1 MKIAFI
7 YDGVYP
13 WITGGIEKRLHELS
27 KKLVE
32 RGHEVHW
39 YGVGW
44 WWTDSGKNIGAETVK
59 NMEFKHC
66 KVTRV
71 ENDNRDVELDGI
83 HIHGV
88 CKPLSL
94 YKNDRRSIKEAIY
107 FAWNLLPVLM
117 REKFDIV
124 DCQNFPFFS
133 CFPAKLHTLTGKS
146 KLVVT
151 WHEVWDNYWYEYLG
165 KKGIFGK
172 VIEKLTAHLTGNVV
186 AVSKKTG
193 DNLKNVNSGLKVNL
207 IPNGINFKGINH
219 AAPSDELSDVIFAG
233 RLIKEKNVDVL
244 VRAINH
250 VRRVMPDVKC
260 LIVGEGP
267 EGDRL
272 RNLVHNLGLEENIKF
287 MKFFDD
293 YPDLISCMKS
303 SKVFVLP
310 STREGFGIVVVEA
323 NACGLPVVAVKS
335 PMNAASDLVTD
346 DKNGFICRL
355 SEECIAEKIIKGI
368 NNGKKMREYC
378 IKTAEH
384 YDWAKIVDSLENIY
398 RRVLT

>member
-44 WWTDSGKNIGAETVK
+44 WWTDSNKTGAETTK
-59 NMEFKHC
+59 SMEFKQC
-66 KVTRV
+66 KVTVV
-71 ENDNRDVELDGI
+71 ENDGRDIELDGI

-88 CKPLSL
+88 CKPLNL

-107 FAWNLLPVLM
+107 FAWNLFPILM

-133 CFPAKLHTLTGKS
+133 CFPAKLHALTGRS
-146 KLVVT
+146 TLVIT
-151 WHEVWDNYWYEYLG
+151 WHEVWNSYWYEYLG
-165 KKGIFGK
+165 KKGVFGK
-172 VIEKLTAHLTGNVV
+172 MIESLTAHLTENTV
-186 AVSKKTG
+186 AVSKKTE
-193 DNLKNVNSGLKVNL
+193 DNLKSINNKLKIEL
-207 IPNGINFKGINH
+207 IPNGMNFKGITG
-219 AAPSDELSDVIFAG
+219 AAPSGELSDVIFAG

-244 VRAINH
+244 VRAINR
-250 VRRVMPDVKC
+250 VRKVIPDVKC

-272 RNLVHNLGLEENIKF
+272 RNLVHNLGLDENVKF

-293 YPDLISCMKS
+293 YSDLISCMKS

-323 NACGLPVVAVKS
+323 NACGLPVVTVKS

-346 DKNGFICRL
+346 DKNGFICQL
-355 SEECIAEKIIKGI
+355 SDECLADKIVKGI
-368 NNGKKMREYC
+368 NNGEKMREDC
-378 IKTAEH
+378 IKTAER
-384 YDWAKIVDSLENIY
+384 YDWARIVDSLEKFYSKI
-398 RRVLT
+398 LT